1 MAVLV
6 RAAGTAGIDTELDGV
21 LYLGRLHHQT
31 AAPYNHNPRATM
43 SHLIEID
50 LGKGRIKDLFG
61 SQLSRA
67 LKKGAT
73 KPDVGDEIGAI
84 LVGRRPLPRDPSR
97 PGHAR
102 YENIYLVER
111 RSYFEK
117 AFGLTPSSPADTS
130 QRPVSDKPQSAAVM
144 VSKFVERLAGTR
156 ESPSKHPPKVR
167 AQPEA
172 PDTGQRAANTPATSA
187 PINPAFDTPEQL
199 VLARVKELAKS
210 PTPPKLDENHLKEI
224 NRRLLRDLSP
234 DAGEYRR
241 FNFTAAKNVVTLKA
255 APFDQLE
262 GRAEHIFK
270 RLAAQDHLKGLA
282 KTEFVEGLARHFDEL
297 NRWSPFSRGNAPTTM
312 VYLNQLAE
320 NAGYHLN
327 LFEVDRDRLRRA
339 VSIAALKQDRTQLSE
354 LLMDAVTPH
363 RAVAFA
369 ESIRTKR
376 RDEALARYPELQH
389 AFGIVDQMRGSS
401 RREQEYVEKRVQ
413 RQLKAGRLTTAPTTN
428 AVTRLTAQSRA
439 HAP

>member
-1 MAVLV
+1 
-6 RAAGTAGIDTELDGV
+6 
-21 LYLGRLHHQT
+21 
-31 AAPYNHNPRATM
+31 M
-43 SHLIEID
+43 SHLVEID
-50 LGKGRIKDLFG
+50 LGRGRIKPLFG

-67 LKKGAT
+67 LKEGAT

-84 LVGRRPLPRDPSR
+84 LVGRRPLPPDRSK
-97 PGHAR
+97 PGQAR

-111 RSYFEK
+111 RIYFEK
-117 AFGLTPSSPADTS
+117 AFGLAPAASPDTR
-130 QRPVSDKPQSAAVM
+130 QRTVSDKPQSASAV
-144 VSKFVERLAGTR
+144 VSKLVEGIAAARDRAKGRGPKAGTQQR
-156 ESPSKHPPKVR
+156 D
-167 AQPEA
+167 PEA
-172 PDTGQRAANTPATSA
+172 VRPASNASVSSA

-210 PTPPKLDENHLKEI
+210 PIPPKLDENHLKEI

-241 FNFTAAKNVVTLKA
+241 FNFAASKNVVTLKA
-255 APFDQLE
+255 IPFDQLE
-262 GRAEHIFK
+262 ARGQQIFK
-270 RLAAQDHLKGLA
+270 RLAAHDHLKGLA
-282 KTEFVEGLARHFDEL
+282 KEEFVDGLARHFDEL

-327 LFEVDRDRLRRA
+327 LFEVDRNQLRRA
-339 VSIAALKQDRTQLSE
+339 VSIAALKHDHTELRG

-376 RDEALARYPELQH
+376 RDEALAKHPELQH
-389 AFGIVDQMRGSS
+389 AFRIVDQVHGSS
-401 RREQEYVEKRVQ
+401 RREQERVEKRVQ
-413 RQLKAGRLTTAPTTN
+413 SQLNAGRLRTAPSTN
-428 AVTRLTAQSRA
+428 TVTRLTAQSRA
-439 HAP
+439 YAP